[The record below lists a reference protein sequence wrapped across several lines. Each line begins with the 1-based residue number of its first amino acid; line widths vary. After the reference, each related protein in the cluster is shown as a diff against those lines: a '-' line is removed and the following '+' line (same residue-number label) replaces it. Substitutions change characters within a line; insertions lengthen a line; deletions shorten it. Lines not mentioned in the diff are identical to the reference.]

1 MDKRKENG
9 GHSTKTKGPDKRK
22 NSYREAIN
30 DAFTSEDV
38 IQVLRKCKED
48 WLEHDNIQAAK
59 VFLDNLVSKPSQE
72 VDVTSNG
79 ETIKSI
85 DPITW
90 LDSNATD

>member
-9 GHSTKTKGPDKRK
+9 GHSTKTKGVDKRK
-22 NSYREAIN
+22 NSYRQAIN
-30 DAFTSEDV
+30 EAFSNEDV
-38 IQVLRKCKED
+38 IAVLKKCKVD

-59 VFLDNLVSKPSQE
+59 VFLENLVSKPTQE
-72 VDVTSNG
+72 LDVTSNG

-90 LDSNATD
+90 LEDNATD

>member
-1 MDKRKENG
+1 MRLFQK
-9 GHSTKTKGPDKRK
+9 
-22 NSYREAIN
+22 
-30 DAFTSEDV
+30 
-38 IQVLRKCKED
+38 
-48 WLEHDNIQAAK
+48 AAK
-59 VFLDNLVSKPSQE
+59 GFLENIVSKPSQE